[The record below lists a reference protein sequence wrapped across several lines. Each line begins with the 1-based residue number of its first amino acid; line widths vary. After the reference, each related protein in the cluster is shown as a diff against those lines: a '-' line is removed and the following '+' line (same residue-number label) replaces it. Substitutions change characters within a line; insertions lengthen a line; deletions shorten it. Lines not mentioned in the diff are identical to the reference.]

1 MAVSP
6 FTRRLRIGDMALPE
20 GAEVGLIGGLAVVV
34 VFLAR
39 DLTAG
44 HWLHTPS
51 VLGTLL
57 FYGPEAAREVVSAP
71 GIAAVY
77 NLIHFALWMVV
88 GVVAVAAVKR
98 AEVDPRMRF
107 VPWAALAGIVVVF
120 IVLDVWVRETGLGR
134 THLWSGGLI
143 AATTVAALLAWRHPD
158 AVAPSEELEGDDAS
172 SE

>member
-1 MAVSP
+1 MANSP
-6 FTRRLRIGDMALPE
+6 FTGRLRIGDMVLPE

-34 VFLAR
+34 MFLAR

-77 NLIHFALWMVV
+77 NLIHFALWMVM

-98 AEVDPRMRF
+98 AEAEPRMRF
-107 VPWAALAGIVVVF
+107 LPWAVLLGMLVVF

-134 THLWSGGLI
+134 THLWSGGVV
-143 AATTVAALLAWRHPD
+143 AVTTVAALLVWRHPD
-158 AVAPSEELEGDDAS
+158 AVRR
-172 SE
+172 